1 VRTPVLEDLV
11 CTCAV
16 RRPAVDRRGF
26 LASAG
31 ASALALAGAS
41 RVQPAAASN
50 VAAAPV
56 ASSQNELILL
66 GTAAGLP
73 PVPQRTG
80 ISSALV
86 VDGKVFVIDCGRSSV
101 TQFVNAGLSFDA
113 LAAIFVTHLHGD
125 HTCDLFNY
133 FLLGSGWPAPTSSV
147 RAPIPVYG
155 PASAGLPLP
164 GAYPK
169 GRAVATVDLDD
180 PVPGIASLI
189 RHCNQAFAYSTN
201 VLMRDFGV
209 LDIST
214 LSDVNEIPTPPGAAP
229 LGPTAPT
236 MRPFAVA
243 QVGNVRVTGTLV
255 PHGMC
260 FPSYAYRF
268 DTPHGSVVFSGDT
281 ALTPNL
287 ILLAQGA
294 DILVHEAVDLAW
306 FSAQGYSKALLDHLM
321 TSHTD
326 IGQVGAVAKASAVKT
341 VIVSH
346 LSPADP
352 NLVSNATWA
361 QLAAAGARKAGYTGD
376 VVIGQDLARFDLS
389 GRALALRLP

>member
-1 VRTPVLEDLV
+1 MRELEDLV

-16 RRPAVDRRGF
+16 RRPTVDRRRF
-26 LASAG
+26 LTSAG
-31 ASALALAGAS
+31 ASTLALAAAS
-41 RVQPAAASN
+41 RAQPAAASI
-50 VAAAPV
+50 VAAVPSAP
-56 ASSQNELILL
+56 AQNELILL

-86 VDGKVFVIDCGRSSV
+86 VDGKVFVVDCGRSSV

-133 FLLGSGWPAPTSSV
+133 FLLGAGWPAPTPSV

-164 GAYPK
+164 AAYPK

-201 VLMRDFGV
+201 VLMRDPGV

-214 LSDVNEIPTPPGAAP
+214 LSDVNEIALPAVGAAP

-236 MRPFAVA
+236 MQPFEIARI
-243 QVGNVRVTGTLV
+243 GNVRVSGTLV
-255 PHGMC
+255 PHGIC

-268 DTPHGSVVFSGDT
+268 DTPYGSIAFSGDT

-306 FSAQGYSKALLDHLM
+306 FSAQGYSKTLLEYM
-321 TSHTD
+321 TTSHTD
-326 IGQVGAVAKASAVKT
+326 IGQVAAVAKAAAVKT

-346 LSPADP
+346 IGPGDP
-352 NLVSNATWA
+352 RLVSNAIWE
-361 QLAAAGARKAGYTGD
+361 QLAAGGARKAGYTGD
-376 VVIGQDLARFDLS
+376 IVIGQDLARFDLG